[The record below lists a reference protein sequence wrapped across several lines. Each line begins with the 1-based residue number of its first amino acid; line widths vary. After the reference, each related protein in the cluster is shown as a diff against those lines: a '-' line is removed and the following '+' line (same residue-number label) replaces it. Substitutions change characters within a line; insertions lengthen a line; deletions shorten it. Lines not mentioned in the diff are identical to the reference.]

1 MSEKKDYFATV
12 CKHIWNEAHW
22 SKKSVRNQII
32 RDHDILNFVSP
43 PKTLA
48 PTIPIMQHNVTQ
60 H

>member
-43 PKTLA
+43 PKNTGSDNS
-48 PTIPIMQHNVTQ
+48 HNAT
-60 H
+60 